1 MTTELPTTL
10 ETAITQ
16 ACAAT
21 QAAIV
26 AGCTRM
32 QVEILLPELKPMPVA
47 EQFLPAFAEYG
58 ANLKVLFPDAGAAA
72 LARRDWGEL
81 PYVVRGI
88 GELQAEVQP
97 EDKLFVLVAPTAVE
111 VPDVEKICDQV
122 GDRPLIL
129 LNPRLEDVSV
139 VGIGYAARQLRTRF
153 LSLFEP
159 CYYLRPLEQA
169 AVLRAYPSLW
179 QVWLEAETG
188 YQLLTE
194 VPEKPIGD
202 ALDQILMQAN
212 GKSSASPIAQPG
224 FLTRLQRFMRA
235 LSQ

>member
-10 ETAITQ
+10 EAAIAQ
-16 ACAAT
+16 ARGAT
-21 QAAIV
+21 QAAID

-47 EQFLPAFAEYG
+47 EQFLPIFADYG
-58 ANLKVLFPDAGAAA
+58 ANLKVLFTDAGAAA
-72 LARRDWGEL
+72 LARREWGEV
-81 PYVVRGI
+81 PFVVRGI
-88 GELQAEVQP
+88 GELQAQVQP

-111 VPDVEKICDQV
+111 VPEVEKICDEV

-159 CYYLRPLEQA
+159 CYYFRPLEQA
-169 AVLRAYPSLW
+169 AVLRCYPSLW

-188 YQLLTE
+188 YRLLAE
-194 VPEKPIGD
+194 APEKPIGE
-202 ALDQILMQAN
+202 ALDQILMQTDDN
-212 GKSSASPIAQPG
+212 SASPIAQPG
-224 FLTRLQRFMRA
+224 FLTRLQRFIRA